1 MRILPAG
8 PRALLVE
15 LSGRDEV
22 EALHAEISR
31 RRAAGTFPPVED
43 VVPAA
48 RTILLDGVAH
58 PAALAAELPGWSF
71 PPAQA
76 AYERLVEV
84 PVTYD
89 GEDLAEVARIWD
101 MSVPEV
107 ISTHMSASHRVA
119 FCGFAPGFA
128 YLSGLP
134 AALAVPRR
142 HSPRPGVPGGSVALA
157 GEFTGIYPRS
167 SPGGWQLIGRT
178 ELRLWDTRSEPAA
191 LLTPGTRVRFVT
203 AHR

>member
-15 LSGRDEV
+15 LAGRDEV
-22 EALHAEISR
+22 EALHAEIAR
-31 RRAAGTFPPVED
+31 RMAAGTFPSVED

-48 RTILLDGVAH
+48 RTILLDGLSH
-58 PAALAAELPGWSF
+58 PAALAADLPGWRF
-71 PPAQA
+71 PPAHA
-76 AYERLVEV
+76 AHGRLVEI

-89 GEDLAEVARIWD
+89 GADLPDVARRWD
-101 MSVPEV
+101 MSVPEA
-107 ISTHMSASHRVA
+107 ISAHMSARYRVA

-128 YLSGLP
+128 YLAGLP
-134 AALAVPRR
+134 AELAVPRR
-142 HSPRPGVPGGSVALA
+142 SSPRPRVPAGSVALA

-178 ELRLWDTRSEPAA
+178 ETRLWDAGAEPAA

-203 AHR
+203 AQW